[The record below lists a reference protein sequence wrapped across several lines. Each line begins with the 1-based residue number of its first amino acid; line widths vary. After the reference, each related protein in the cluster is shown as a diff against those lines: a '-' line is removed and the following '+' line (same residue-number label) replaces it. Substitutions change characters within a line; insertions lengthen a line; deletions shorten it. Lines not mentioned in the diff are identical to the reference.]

1 MDETSILKGGI
12 DTNPQSNDGFGGLA
26 EFAMNIEDINLGKPF
41 L

>member
-12 DTNPQSNDGFGGLA
+12 DTNPQSNDGGLA